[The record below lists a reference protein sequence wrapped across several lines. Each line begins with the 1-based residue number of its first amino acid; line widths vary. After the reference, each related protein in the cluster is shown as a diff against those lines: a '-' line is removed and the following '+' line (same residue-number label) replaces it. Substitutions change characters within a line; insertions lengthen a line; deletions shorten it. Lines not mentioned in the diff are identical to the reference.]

1 MNFEPQIPE
10 WGFESFKKH
19 IDKLISYHDW
29 LKDTGIKTGLISKKT
44 DQFIWDEFI
53 IHSLYFAKLI
63 QQYKNFNLEK
73 CEIIDLGTGG
83 GIPGIPISIV
93 NSTNVSLVDNKQ
105 KRIYEL
111 ERLVKIL
118 NLKNTRPIKYDAKTV
133 LKEAKNS
140 ILVMRCY
147 VSTSDILKLLE
158 KKQLRDNNLSILV
171 SSNSKSSKLLNK
183 MFHVKQE
190 KFLINKNN
198 FRYID
203 VITDM

>member
-1 MNFEPQIPE
+1 MSFEPQIPE
-10 WGFESFKKH
+10 WGLNSFNKYQ
-19 IDKLISYHDW
+19 DKLIEYHIW
-29 LKDTGIKTGLISKKT
+29 LKDTAMKTGLISKKT
-44 DQFIWDEFI
+44 EQFIWDEFI

-63 QQYKNFNLEK
+63 KKYKNQK
-73 CEIIDLGTGG
+73 KREIIDIGTGA

-93 NSTNVSLVDNKQ
+93 NKTNVSLVDNKQ

-118 NLKNTRPIKYDAKTV
+118 NLNNARPTKIDADMI

-140 ILVMRCY
+140 IIVMRCY
-147 VSTSDILKLLE
+147 VSTSNILKTLE
-158 KKQLRDNNLSILV
+158 KKQLKENNLIIFV
-171 SSNSKSSKLLNK
+171 SSNSKSSEIFNT

>member
-118 NLKNTRPIKYDAKTV
+118 NLKNTRPIKHDAKTV

-158 KKQLRDNNLSILV
+158 KKQSRDNNLSILV

>member
-93 NSTNVSLVDNKQ
+93 NSTDVSLVDNKQ

>member
-118 NLKNTRPIKYDAKTV
+118 NLKNTRPIKYDAKTL

>member
-10 WGFESFKKH
+10 WGTEDFKKH
-19 IDKLISYHDW
+19 QDKLFEYHEW
-29 LKDTGIKTGLISKKT
+29 LKNTAIKTGLISKKT

-63 QQYKNFNLEK
+63 KKFKNISE
-73 CEIIDLGTGG
+73 CEIIDLGTGA

-93 NSTNVSLVDNKQ
+93 NKTNVSLVDNKQ

-118 NLKNTRPIKYDAKTV
+118 NLNNAKPIKKMQNNS
-133 LKEAKNS
+133 KRGKNS
-140 ILVMRCY
+140 IIVMRCY
-147 VSTSDILKLLE
+147 VSTSNILKTLE
-158 KKQLRDNNLSILV
+158 KKQLKDNNLIIFV
-171 SSNSKSSKLLNK
+171 SSSSKSSEIFNT

>member
-29 LKDTGIKTGLISKKT
+29 LKVTGIKTGLISKKT

-118 NLKNTRPIKYDAKTV
+118 NLKNTRPIKNDAKTV

>member
-1 MNFEPQIPE
+1 MSFEPQIPE
-10 WGFESFKKH
+10 WGLNSFNKYQ
-19 IDKLISYHDW
+19 DKLIEYHNW
-29 LKDTGIKTGLISKKT
+29 LKDTAMKTGLISKKT
-44 DQFIWDEFI
+44 EQFIWDEFI

-63 QQYKNFNLEK
+63 KKYKNQK
-73 CEIIDLGTGG
+73 KREIIDIGTGA
-83 GIPGIPISIV
+83 GIPGIPIYIV
-93 NSTNVSLVDNKQ
+93 NKTNVSLVDNKQ

-118 NLKNTRPIKYDAKTV
+118 NLNNARPTKIDADMI

-140 ILVMRCY
+140 IIVMRCY
-147 VSTSDILKLLE
+147 VSTTNLLKSLE
-158 KKQLRDNNLSILV
+158 KKQLKENNLTIFV
-171 SSNSKSSKLLNK
+171 SSNSKSKDILSK

>member
-10 WGFESFKKH
+10 WGLEDFKKH
-19 IDKLISYHDW
+19 QDKLFEYHAW
-29 LKDTGIKTGLISKKT
+29 LKNTAIKTGLISKKT
-44 DQFIWDEFI
+44 DQFIWDEFV

-63 QQYKNFNLEK
+63 KKFKNLSE
-73 CEIIDLGTGG
+73 CEIIDLGTGA

-93 NSTNVSLVDNKQ
+93 NKKNVSLVDNKQ

-118 NLKNTRPIKYDAKTV
+118 NLNNAKPTKKDAKTI

-140 ILVMRCY
+140 IIVMRCY
-147 VSTSDILKLLE
+147 VSTSNILKTLE
-158 KKQLRDNNLSILV
+158 KKQLKDNNLTIFV
-171 SSNSKSSKLLNK
+171 SSNSQSSEIFNT

>member
-53 IHSLYFAKLI
+53 IHSHYFAKLI